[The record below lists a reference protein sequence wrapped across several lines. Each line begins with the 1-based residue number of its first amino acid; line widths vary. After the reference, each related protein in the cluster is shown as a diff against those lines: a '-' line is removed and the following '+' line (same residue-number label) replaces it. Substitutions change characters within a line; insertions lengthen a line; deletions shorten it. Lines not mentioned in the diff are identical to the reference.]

1 MGGEASRRTPRM
13 LSLRVDGGD
22 GGARG
27 EGFGTG
33 FARRK
38 QCAPT
43 CGNDWCVYLIALR
56 LRVRSIGAIEPP
68 KQTLTGPYRRVFAVK
83 HCYKG
88 LQLGTEGTEPNT
100 SSAGKNRGRRRAPG
114 CLWFFFRGVTAL
126 NRRSIST
133 AVSLAPLQL
142 RGLKGW

>member
-1 MGGEASRRTPRM
+1 M

-27 EGFGTG
+27 EDFGTR

-38 QCAPT
+38 QRAPR

-83 HCYKG
+83 QCYKG

-114 CLWFFFRGVTAL
+114 CLFFSGGDSFEQAL
-126 NRRSIST
+126 HLDSCLPGAAPAPRLKRVVIRSPAASAPC
-133 AVSLAPLQL
+133 AV
-142 RGLKGW
+142 